1 MNQIIDCLTTRRS
14 VKNYAPQQVEKE
26 KLDAVLLAGTY
37 AANGMGKQ
45 AGKIVVLQN
54 ADEIAQLEQMNA
66 AVMGASGAHP
76 FYGAPT
82 VLVVLA
88 DSRVNTCVEDGAL
101 VIGNLMNAAHSLGLG
116 SCWVHRAREEFQ
128 TEEGKRLLKKWGVD
142 EHYIGVGHCLLGYA
156 AADPQPAKPR
166 REDFIVFA

>member
-1 MNQIIDCLTTRRS
+1 MNQVMECLLTRRS
-14 VKNYAPQQVEKE
+14 VKSYAPQQVEQE
-26 KLDAVLLAGTY
+26 KLEAVLRAGTY

-45 AGKIVVLQN
+45 AGKIVVLQS
-54 ADEIAQLEQMNA
+54 ADEIAQLEKMNA
-66 AVMGASGAHP
+66 AILGAPDAHP

-116 SCWVHRAREEFQ
+116 SCWVHRAREEFAS
-128 TEEGKRLLKKWGVD
+128 EEGKRLMKKWGVD
-142 EHYIGVGHCLLGYA
+142 EHYIGIGHCLLGYA
-156 AADPQPAKPR
+156 AKESTPAKPR
-166 REDFIVFA
+166 RDDFIVFA